1 MSELIYKDEVNL
13 IIGAAIEVQRNLG
26 CGFLEPVYQEALEI
40 EFIEK
45 RIPYSREKEM
55 TINYKDKVLQKK
67 YIADF
72 ICYEDII
79 IELKVCEGISKN
91 HISQVLNYLNATKS
105 KLGVLINFGKIPL
118 EFKRIVHF

>member
-26 CGFLEPVYQEALEI
+26 SGFLEPVYQEALEI

-45 RIPYSREKEM
+45 RIPYLREKEM
-55 TINYKDKVLQKK
+55 FINYKDKVLQKK

-72 ICYEDII
+72 ICYQDII

-118 EFKRIVHF
+118 EFKRIAHF